1 MHHSLLAL
9 FLALAGFTI
18 GASVATAQPSPPV
31 LVYISWDGSPGWVI
45 EQLLAEDKLPNLQ
58 RLADQGVYVRRT
70 VGNWPSVTAAGHAAV
85 FTGAYGN
92 VNGITGNGV
101 PLAPFDEH
109 AIGEGT
115 TSGFSA
121 DNLLA
126 EPAWVAAAR
135 QGRKVAAISVT
146 QTSPFEMYTSED
158 YRSPQ
163 GAPAFGDYSDEL
175 FMVDPYGAVNASA
188 GILSASE
195 AGIELTETDAADWT
209 DLPGEGPYRTFIL
222 GQGEDALPGLLLARE
237 GETFDTM
244 VLSRERNFDS
254 ATMLEAA
261 PFANSTEH
269 VSAPVRLTLGEDS
282 GFTRLRLGSVEADG
296 SDFEL
301 WHSALS
307 DLEGNLTD
315 PSLLEPLQ
323 QAAGS
328 VAGNGVYLPPF
339 PEAPPL
345 PNGYG
350 ESAFV
355 VNEWFFD
362 GLVSAIERDMADMY
376 ASYSPYP
383 DEWFHNFY
391 GYLVG
396 EVPGANDALEAKAW
410 SYAEAILGNLDTH
423 LGRVMDALEASG
435 RPWNVVMF
443 TDHGFNAASK
453 VVYPNRILTEAGL
466 LTLNEEGVPV
476 PSETQALYGLE
487 SAGGVHINTVAGLPN
502 QNGQRGDT
510 VTQAEYEGVVQQVR
524 EALLGARDPET
535 GERVITEVYRAD
547 EQRENGLGGPH
558 GADLY
563 LELAPGYYWSSD
575 AEAGPVVEAS
585 EPFTTGIHGLPPFNN
600 DAMQGYAVLGGD
612 GFVDGVVAESAR
624 STVLTPTAMRAVGLE
639 PPADATG
646 QARRAWLGE

>member
-1 MHHSLLAL
+1 MRKLLSVFFVSLLCVT
-9 FLALAGFTI
+9 F
-18 GASVATAQPSPPV
+18 AQTSAPV

-45 EQLLAEDKLPNLQ
+45 EQLLDEGKLPNLQ
-58 RLADQGVYVRRT
+58 RLADQGVYVKRT
-70 VGNWPSVTAAGHAAV
+70 VGNWPSLTAAGHAAV

-109 AIGEGT
+109 AIGEDT

-135 QGRKVAAISVT
+135 QGRDVAALSVT
-146 QTSPFEMYTSED
+146 QTSPFDMFTSED
-158 YRSPQ
+158 YVSSQ
-163 GAPAFGDYSDEL
+163 GARAFGDYSDRL
-175 FMVDPYGAVNASA
+175 FIVDPYGAVQASA
-188 GILSASE
+188 GIIRASE
-195 AGIELTETDAADWT
+195 GGIEVTETDAADWSN
-209 DLPGEGPYRTFIL
+209 LPGEGPYRAFTL
-222 GQGEDALPGLLLARE
+222 GEGDGALQGLLLADE
-237 GETFDTM
+237 AGTFNAMALSNERDYATAT
-244 VLSRERNFDS
+244 VLS
-254 ATMLEAA
+254 AA
-261 PFANSTEH
+261 PFANTTEH

-282 GFTRLRLGSVEADG
+282 GFTRLRLGSVTADG

-323 QAAGS
+323 RVAGS

-350 ESAFV
+350 EMAFV
-355 VNEWFFD
+355 VNEWFFS
-362 GLVSAIERDMADMY
+362 GLTWAIERDMADVY

-396 EVPGANDALEAKAW
+396 EVPGANAALETKAW
-410 SYAEAILGNLDTH
+410 SYAEAILGNLDMH
-423 LGRVMDALEASG
+423 LGRIMDTLTTNG
-435 RPWNVVMF
+435 RPWNIVMF

-466 LTLNEEGVPV
+466 LTLDDEGVPV
-476 PSETQALYGLE
+476 SDETLALYGFE
-487 SAGGVHINTVAGLPN
+487 SAGGVHINTVAGLPDH
-502 QNGQRGDT
+502 NGQLG
-510 VTQAEYEGVVQQVR
+510 GVVTAADYDGVVEQVR
-524 EALLGARDPET
+524 AAFLGARDPES
-535 GERVITEVYRAD
+535 GEPVITKVYSAD
-547 EQRENGLGGPH
+547 GQTENGLGGPH

-563 LELAPGYYWSSD
+563 LELAPGYYWNSD
-575 AEAGPVVEAS
+575 AESGPIVDAL
-585 EPFTTGIHGLPPFNN
+585 EPFTTGIHGVPTLDN
-600 DAMQGYAVLGGD
+600 DTILGYAVLGGD
-612 GFVDGVVAESAR
+612 GFADGVVTEEAR
-624 STVLTPTAMRAVGLE
+624 SIALTPTALRAVGLE

-646 QARRAWLGE
+646 AVQQDWLSD

>member
-1 MHHSLLAL
+1 MQKLLLLFFVAL
-9 FLALAGFTI
+9 LSVTFAQTSSPALVF
-18 GASVATAQPSPPV
+18 
-31 LVYISWDGSPGWVI
+31 ISWDGSPGWVI
-45 EQLLAEDKLPNLQ
+45 ERLLGEGKLPNLQ
-58 RLADQGVYVRRT
+58 RLADGGVYVKRT

-92 VNGITGNGV
+92 VSGVTGNGV

-109 AIGEGT
+109 TIGEDT

-126 EPAWVAAAR
+126 EPVWIAAAR
-135 QGRKVAAISVT
+135 QGRDVAALSVT
-146 QTSPFEMYTSED
+146 QTSPFEMFTSED

-163 GAPAFGDYSDEL
+163 GAPAFGDYSDSL
-175 FMVDPYGAVNASA
+175 FMVDPYGAVNAGA
-188 GILSASE
+188 GIIRASE
-195 AGIELTETDAADWT
+195 EGIETTETDGSAWSN
-209 DLPGEGPYRTFIL
+209 LPGEGPYRAFTL
-222 GQGEDALPGLLLARE
+222 GQGEEALPGLLLAGE
-237 GETFDTM
+237 GGTFDAM
-244 VLSRERNFDS
+244 VLSRERDYDR
-254 ATMLEAA
+254 ATVLEAA

-269 VSAPVRLTLGEDS
+269 VSAPVRLMFGEDS
-282 GFTRLRLGSVEADG
+282 GFTRLRLASVAEDG

-315 PSLLEPLQ
+315 PSLAGPLR

-339 PEAPPL
+339 PEAPAL

-350 ESAFV
+350 EMAFV
-355 VNEWFFD
+355 VNEWFMD
-362 GLVSAIERDMADMY
+362 GLVWAIEQDMADVY

-396 EVPGANDALEAKAW
+396 EMPGADDALEAKAW
-410 SYAEAILGNLDTH
+410 SYAEAILGNLDMH
-423 LGRVMDALEASG
+423 LGRVMDTLAASG
-435 RPWNVVMF
+435 RPWNIVMF
-443 TDHGFNAASK
+443 TDHGFNAASRT
-453 VVYPNRILTEAGL
+453 VYPNRILAEAGL
-466 LTLNEEGVPV
+466 LTLDEEGEFVPG
-476 PSETQALYGLE
+476 ETQALYGLE

-502 QNGQRGDT
+502 QNGQLN
-510 VTQAEYEGVVQQVR
+510 GVVAAADYDGVVEQVR

-535 GERVITEVYRAD
+535 GERVITAVYRAD

-575 AEAGPVVEAS
+575 AESGPIVEAS
-585 EPFTTGIHGLPPFNN
+585 EPFTTGIHGVPPINN
-600 DAMQGYAVLGGD
+600 DAMLGYAVLGGD
-612 GFVDGVVAESAR
+612 GFADGVVAERAR

-646 QARRAWLGE
+646 QAQHTWLSE

>member
-1 MHHSLLAL
+1 MRVYLFTLLLMAMAL
-9 FLALAGFTI
+9 P
-18 GASVATAQPSPPV
+18 VTAQPGTPT

-45 EQLLAEDKLPNLQ
+45 ERLLGEGKLPNLQ
-58 RLADQGVYVRRT
+58 RLADEGVYVKRT
-70 VGNWPSVTAAGHAAV
+70 VGNWPSLTAAGHAAV
-85 FTGAYGN
+85 FTGTYGN

-126 EPAWVAAAR
+126 EPAWIAAAR
-135 QGRKVAAISVT
+135 QGRNVAALSVT
-146 QTSPFEMYTSED
+146 QTSPFEMFTSDD
-158 YRSPQ
+158 YVSPQ
-163 GAPAFGDYSDEL
+163 GAPAFGNYSDEL
-175 FMVDPYGAVNASA
+175 FMVDPYGAVNAGA

-195 AGIELTETDAADWT
+195 EGIELTETDAADWT
-209 DLPGEGPYRTFIL
+209 NLPGEGPYRAFTL
-222 GQGEDALPGLLLARE
+222 GQGADALPGLLLATKEERF
-237 GETFDTM
+237 GTM
-244 VLSRERNFDS
+244 VLSRDRDYET
-254 ATMLEAA
+254 ATVLEAA
-261 PFANSTEH
+261 PFTNTTEH

-282 GFTRLRLGSVEADG
+282 GWTRLRLGSVAEDG
-296 SDFEL
+296 TDFEL

-307 DLEGNLTD
+307 DLEGNVTD
-315 PSLLEPLQ
+315 PALAEPLR

-355 VNEWFFD
+355 VNEWFMD
-362 GLVSAIERDMADMY
+362 GLVWAIERDMADVY

-396 EVPGANDALEAKAW
+396 EVPGANAALEAKAW
-410 SYAEAILGNLDTH
+410 SYAEAMLGNLDMH
-423 LGRVMDALEASG
+423 LGRVLDALEATG

-443 TDHGFNAASK
+443 TDHGFNAAAK
-453 VVYPNRILTEAGL
+453 VVYPNRILAEAGL
-466 LTLNEEGVPV
+466 LTLDGEGVPI
-476 PSETQALYGLE
+476 PGETQALYGLE
-487 SAGGVHINTVAGLPN
+487 SAGGVHINTMPDLP
-502 QNGQRGDT
+502 QNGQRG
-510 VTQAEYEGVVQQVR
+510 GVVTAAQYDSVVERVR
-524 EALLGARDPET
+524 EVLLGARDPET
-535 GERVITEVYRAD
+535 GEPVITKVYRA
-547 EQRENGLGGPH
+547 EAQSENGLGGPH

-575 AEAGPVVEAS
+575 AEDGPIVGAS
-585 EPFTTGIHGLPPFNN
+585 EPFTTGIHGVPTVDN
-600 DAMQGYAVLGGD
+600 DTIRGYAVLGGD
-612 GFVDGVVAESAR
+612 GFTNGVVAESAR
-624 STVLTPTAMRAVGLE
+624 STILTPTAMQAVGLE

-646 QARRAWLGE
+646 TPQQDWLAE

>member
-1 MHHSLLAL
+1 MQKLVLIPFILL
-9 FLALAGFTI
+9 G
-18 GASVATAQPSPPV
+18 VAAAQGRPPA

-45 EQLLAEDKLPNLQ
+45 ERLLGEGKLPNLE
-58 RLADQGVYVRRT
+58 RLAGEGVYVKRT
-70 VGNWPSVTAAGHAAV
+70 VGNWPSLTAAGHASV

-92 VNGITGNGV
+92 INGITGNGV
-101 PLAPFDEH
+101 PLAPFDQH
-109 AIGEGT
+109 ALGEGT

-126 EPAWVAAAR
+126 EPVWVTAAR
-135 QGRKVAAISVT
+135 QGREVAALSVT
-146 QTSPFEMYTSED
+146 QTSPFEMFTSDD

-163 GAPAFGDYSDEL
+163 GAPAFGSYRDRL

-188 GILSASE
+188 GVIRASE
-195 AGIELTETDAADWT
+195 ADLELAETDAAAWT
-209 DLPGEGPYRTFIL
+209 NLPSEGPYRAFTL
-222 GQGEDALPGLLLARE
+222 GDGPDALPGLLLSGE
-237 GETFDTM
+237 GGAFDTM
-244 VLSRERNFDS
+244 VLSRNRDYAA
-254 ATMLEAA
+254 ATVLEAA
-261 PFANSTEH
+261 PLANTTEH

-282 GFTRLRLGSVEADG
+282 GWTRLRLGSVADDG

-339 PEAPPL
+339 PDAPPL

-350 ESAFV
+350 EMAFV
-355 VNEWFFD
+355 VNEWFFN
-362 GLVSAIERDMADMY
+362 GLVWAIERDLADVY

-396 EVPGANDALEAKAW
+396 EVPGANAALEAKAW
-410 SYAEAILGNLDTH
+410 SYAEAILGDLDRH
-423 LGRVMDALEASG
+423 LGRVLDALEASG

-453 VVYPNRILTEAGL
+453 VVYPNRILAESGL
-466 LTLNEEGVPV
+466 LTLDAEGVPV
-476 PSETQALYGLE
+476 PGETLALYGLE
-487 SAGGVHINTVAGLPN
+487 SAGGVHLNTLPDV
-502 QNGQRGDT
+502 GRSVQRGGTITAAGYDRA
-510 VTQAEYEGVVQQVR
+510 VARVR
-524 EALLGARDPET
+524 GALLGARDPET
-535 GERVITEVYRAD
+535 GSPVIIEVHRAD
-547 EQRENGLGGPH
+547 AQAENGLGGPH

-575 AEAGPVVEAS
+575 ANAGPAVEAS
-585 EPFTTGIHGLPPFNN
+585 EPFTTGVHGLPTLGN
-600 DAMQGYAVLGGD
+600 DALLGYAVLGGD
-612 GFVDGVVAESAR
+612 GFADGVVAERAR

-646 QARRAWLGE
+646 GVQRGWLND

>member
-1 MHHSLLAL
+1 MRKLSVVFFVALL
-9 FLALAGFTI
+9 
-18 GASVATAQPSPPV
+18 SVTFAQPRPPV
-31 LVYISWDGSPGWVI
+31 LVFVSWDGSPGWVI
-45 EQLLAEDKLPNLQ
+45 ERLLGEGKLPNLQ
-58 RLADQGVYVRRT
+58 RLADQGVYVKRT

-109 AIGEGT
+109 AIGEDT
-115 TSGFSA
+115 TTGFSA

-126 EPAWVAAAR
+126 EPAWIAAAR
-135 QGRKVAAISVT
+135 QGREVAALSVT
-146 QTSPFEMYTSED
+146 QTSPFEMFTTED

-163 GAPAFGDYSDEL
+163 GAQAFGDYSDRI

-188 GILSASE
+188 GILRASE
-195 AGIELTETDAADWT
+195 EGIELAETDAADWT
-209 DLPGEGPYRTFIL
+209 NLPGEGPYRAFTL
-222 GQGEDALPGLLLARE
+222 GEAEGVLQGLLLANEE
-237 GETFDTM
+237 GTFDTM
-244 VLSRERNFDS
+244 VLSRNRDFDR
-254 ATMLEAA
+254 ATVLEAT

-282 GFTRLRLGSVEADG
+282 GFTRLRLGSVAADG

-301 WHSALS
+301 WHSPLS

-315 PSLLEPLQ
+315 ASLAEPLR

-339 PEAPPL
+339 TEAPPL

-350 ESAFV
+350 EMAFV
-355 VNEWFFD
+355 VNEWFMN
-362 GLVSAIERDMADMY
+362 GLVWAIERDMADVY

-396 EVPGANDALEAKAW
+396 EVPGANDALETKAW
-410 SYAEAILGNLDTH
+410 SYAEAILGDLDMH

-443 TDHGFNAASK
+443 TDHGFNTAWRT
-453 VVYPNRILTEAGL
+453 VYPNRILADAGL
-466 LTLNEEGVPV
+466 LTLDEEGVPV

-487 SAGGVHINTVAGLPN
+487 SAGGVHINTVAGLSDE
-502 QNGQRGDT
+502 NGQRGGT
-510 VTQAEYEGVVQQVR
+510 VTQAGYEDVVEQVR
-524 EALLGARDPET
+524 DALLGARDPDT
-535 GERVITEVYRAD
+535 GEPVITEVYRAE
-547 EQRENGLGGPH
+547 EQAENGLGGPH

-585 EPFTTGIHGLPPFNN
+585 EPFTTGVHGLPPLNN
-600 DAMQGYAVLGGD
+600 DAMLGYAVLGGD
-612 GFVDGVVAESAR
+612 GFKGGVVAERAR

-639 PPADATG
+639 PPTGATG
-646 QARRAWLGE
+646 TPQQDWLAE

>member
-1 MHHSLLAL
+1 MRKPSLMLFVAL
-9 FLALAGFTI
+9 LG
-18 GASVATAQPSPPV
+18 VAFAQSRPPV
-31 LVYISWDGSPGWVI
+31 LVFISWDGSPGWVI
-45 EQLLAEDKLPNLQ
+45 ERLLSEGKLPNLQ
-58 RLADQGVYVRRT
+58 HLADQGVYVKRT
-70 VGNWPSVTAAGHAAV
+70 VGNWPSLTAAGHAAV

-135 QGRKVAAISVT
+135 QGREVAAISVT
-146 QTSPFEMYTSED
+146 QTSPFEMFTSED

-163 GAPAFGDYSDEL
+163 GAPAFGDYSDRL
-175 FMVDPYGAVNASA
+175 FIVDPYGAVNASA

-195 AGIELTETDAADWT
+195 AGIALTDTDAADWT
-209 DLPGEGPYRTFIL
+209 NLPGEGPYRAFTL
-222 GQGEDALPGLLLARE
+222 GEGEDALPGLLLARA
-237 GETFDTM
+237 GEAFDTM
-244 VLSRERNFDS
+244 VLSRERDYET
-254 ATMLEAA
+254 ATVLEAA
-261 PFANSTEH
+261 PFTNTTEH
-269 VSAPVRLTLGEDS
+269 VSAPVSLTLGEDS

-307 DLEGNLTD
+307 ELKGNLTD

-350 ESAFV
+350 EMAFG
-355 VNEWFFD
+355 VNEWFMS
-362 GLVSAIERDMADMY
+362 GLVWAIERDMADVY

-396 EVPGANDALEAKAW
+396 EVPDSSDALTSKAW

-423 LGRVMDALEASG
+423 LGRVMDALEASE
-435 RPWNVVMF
+435 RPWNIVMF
-443 TDHGFNAASK
+443 TDHGFNAASRT
-453 VVYPNRILTEAGL
+453 VYPNRILAEAGL
-466 LTLNEEGVPV
+466 LTLDAEGVPV
-476 PSETQALYGLE
+476 PNETQALYGLE

-502 QNGQRGDT
+502 QNGQLN
-510 VTQAEYEGVVQQVR
+510 GVVAAVDYDSVIERVR
-524 EALLGARDPET
+524 EALLSARDPET
-535 GERVITEVYRAD
+535 DKPVITAVHRAD
-547 EQRENGLGGPH
+547 EQAENGLGGPH

-575 AEAGPVVEAS
+575 AESGPVVEAS
-585 EPFTTGIHGLPPFNN
+585 EPFTTGIHGVPPVGN

-612 GFVDGVVAESAR
+612 GFADGVVAKSAR
-624 STVLTPTAMRAVGLE
+624 STVLTPTAMQAVGLE

-646 QARRAWLGE
+646 SVQQGWLGR

>member
-1 MHHSLLAL
+1 MRKLSVVFFVALLGVT
-9 FLALAGFTI
+9 F
-18 GASVATAQPSPPV
+18 AQPSPPV

-45 EQLLAEDKLPNLQ
+45 ERLLNEGKLPNLE
-58 RLADQGVYVRRT
+58 RLADSGVYVKRT
-70 VGNWPSVTAAGHAAV
+70 VGNWPSLTAAGHAAV

-101 PLAPFDEH
+101 PLAPFDNH
-109 AIGEGT
+109 TIGEGT

-126 EPAWVAAAR
+126 EPVWVAAAR
-135 QGRKVAAISVT
+135 QGRDVAALSVT
-146 QTSPFEMYTSED
+146 QTSPFEMFTSED

-163 GAPAFGDYSDEL
+163 GAPAFGDYSDSL

-188 GILSASE
+188 GIIRASE
-195 AGIELTETDAADWT
+195 EAVEITETDGAAWSN
-209 DLPGEGPYRTFIL
+209 LPGEGPYRTFTL
-222 GQGEDALPGLLLARE
+222 GQGEEALPGLLLAGE
-237 GETFDTM
+237 GGTFSTM
-244 VLSRERNFDS
+244 VLSRDRNYAS
-254 ATMLEAA
+254 ATVLETA
-261 PFANSTEH
+261 PFSNSTEH
-269 VSAPVRLTLGEDS
+269 VSAPVRLMLGEDS
-282 GFTRLRLGSVEADG
+282 GFTRLRLASVAEDG

-307 DLEGNLTD
+307 DLADNLTD
-315 PSLLEPLQ
+315 PSLAEPLQ

-339 PEAPPL
+339 PEAPAL

-350 ESAFV
+350 EMAFV
-355 VNEWFFD
+355 VNEWFMD
-362 GLVSAIERDMADMY
+362 GLVWAIERDMADVY

-396 EVPGANDALEAKAW
+396 EAPGASDVLEAKAW
-410 SYAEAILGNLDTH
+410 AYAEAILGNLDMH
-423 LGRVMDALEASG
+423 LGRVIDALAASG
-435 RPWNVVMF
+435 RPWNIVMF

-453 VVYPNRILTEAGL
+453 VVYPNRILAGAGL
-466 LTLNEEGVPV
+466 LTRNEEGVPV
-476 PSETQALYGLE
+476 PGETQALYGLE
-487 SAGGVHINTVAGLPN
+487 SAGGVHINTVAGLPI
-502 QNGQRGDT
+502 QNGQLGGFVAAAD
-510 VTQAEYEGVVQQVR
+510 YGGVVEGVR
-524 EALLGARDPET
+524 EALLGARDPAT
-535 GERVITEVYRAD
+535 GEQVITAVYRAD

-575 AEAGPVVEAS
+575 AETGPVVEAS
-585 EPFTTGIHGLPPFNN
+585 EPFNTGIHGVPTVEN
-600 DAMQGYAVLGGD
+600 DTMRGYAVLGGD
-612 GFVDGVVAESAR
+612 GFADGVVTQSAR

-646 QARRAWLGE
+646 SVQQGWLSN